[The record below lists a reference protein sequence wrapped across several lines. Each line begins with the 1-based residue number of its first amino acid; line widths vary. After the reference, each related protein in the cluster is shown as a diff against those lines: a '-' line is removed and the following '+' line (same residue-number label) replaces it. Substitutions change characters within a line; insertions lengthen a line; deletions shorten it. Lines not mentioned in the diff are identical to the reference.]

1 MDNVAHQD
9 VPSAITAINRVYRA
23 PAYFGNKTMSVAH
36 FNPNAIFAKSKKG
49 DENVKAYEGMTAIDF
64 TGNGDATY
72 QQGLNGGKFY
82 APLLDD
88 GGLTDFTNVDLTS
101 NLLVYTDTSNE
112 EATNTNNV
120 VMGKLTDKAYQEV
133 NSTYHTVAT
142 VTDDIRGH
150 WVQKVGDAY
159 KAVRDHFLVDKED
172 FNAPISYSFGEGKRM
187 WYQRLPENYVG
198 KKNAAGTGY
207 IDNGAGWEG
216 ISLPFTAEIV
226 TTNTKGEL
234 THFYGGSSKGHEY
247 WLRKYEGGALKS
259 GSSDI
264 FEATFNRPAAVS
276 GDKQY
281 TNTFLWDYY
290 YSRNSRADLN
300 SDQYP
305 DATYKYY
312 SESRTYTDY
321 PRLASATPYII
332 GFPGERYYEF
342 DLSGNFE
349 SKTAYE
355 PYAPKLSQQIVTFAS
370 APGTATTIGVSD
382 TEMAN
387 GKAAA
392 GGYTFMPNYGTK
404 TLAGVAYVLNT
415 NDEMVDN
422 RGNSYKKVESG
433 AVTVPF
439 RPYFVTTP
447 TTPTPAAKR
456 ASSII
461 FSNESTQ
468 LQGNDNDL
476 NADDKAYN
484 LDIYAKRK
492 KIVVESNLRETTE
505 VRIVNATGITV
516 STFTIEPGET
526 VETRVNTS
534 GVYIVLTSDGRYN
547 KKLAVR

>member
-1 MDNVAHQD
+1 
-9 VPSAITAINRVYRA
+9 
-23 PAYFGNKTMSVAH
+23 
-36 FNPNAIFAKSKKG
+36 
-49 DENVKAYEGMTAIDF
+49 
-64 TGNGDATY
+64 
-72 QQGLNGGKFY
+72 
-82 APLLDD
+82 
-88 GGLTDFTNVDLTS
+88 
-101 NLLVYTDTSNE
+101 
-112 EATNTNNV
+112 
-120 VMGKLTDKAYQEV
+120 
-133 NSTYHTVAT
+133 
-142 VTDDIRGH
+142 
-150 WVQKVGDAY
+150 
-159 KAVRDHFLVDKED
+159 
-172 FNAPISYSFGEGKRM
+172 M

-355 PYAPKLSQQIVTFAS
+355 PYAPKLLQQIVTFAS

-404 TLAGVAYVLNT
+404 TLAGVAYVLNS
-415 NDEMVDN
+415 DDAVVDN
-422 RGNSYKKVESG
+422 RGNSYQKVTSNT
-433 AVTVPF
+433 VTVPF
-439 RPYFVTTP
+439 RPYFVAT
-447 TTPTPAAKR
+447 AQ
-456 ASSII
+456 ASAPKMARSIV
-461 FSNESTQ
+461 FSNETTQ
-468 LQGNDNDL
+468 LQGNDNEL
-476 NADDKAYN
+476 NPDDKAYD
-484 LDIYAKRK
+484 LIITAKRK
-492 KIVVESNLRETTE
+492 KIIVESNLRESTE
-505 VRIVNATGITV
+505 VRIVSATGITI

-526 VETRVNTS
+526 VETRINNA
-534 GVYIVLTSDGRYN
+534 GIYIVQTADGKHI
-547 KKLAVR
+547 KKLAVK